1 MASSAG
7 ISLSGFNGF
16 DFNQI
21 IEAIMQQESLPLTA
35 LQQQEQAVKDKDA
48 ALVDLGNQV
57 AKLETSLSKLTLTG
71 AFFGVKVESS
81 DSTIVKAALG
91 NSALPGHYDVDVT
104 AIAKAQVTTSTNGY
118 ANLTDVIAD
127 GGSISFT
134 INGTTTPAITLTKAT
149 TVAELKDL
157 INNQDTDVM
166 ASVVNDGT
174 ANRLVISSRKTGAA
188 NSFVINNSLTNSGGT
203 AVTFPGVNTQNGQN
217 AQFTVNGIPI
227 TSASNTISNAI
238 PGVDMTLVKAGAT
251 SVDVITD
258 HATLKDTIKA
268 FVADY
273 NKLREFYTK
282 QSTPNATKAM
292 PLANDSTLRSTMNQ
306 IKSSLLAANSNS
318 GQYKYLAEIGLEF
331 GQNGELKFVESTFD
345 SAVTSSLADVKKLFQ
360 GTVGTVDGV
369 FDLMLDNLHDLD
381 STSGAIKTNRTN
393 IETALKKFRDRI
405 GAQELRLDVR
415 RAELVKMYTAADQAI
430 AQLNQVNSQLNAI
443 RG

>member
-21 IEAIMQQESLPLTA
+21 IEAIMQQERLPLTT

-57 AKLETSLSKLTLTG
+57 AKLETSLGKLTLTG

-81 DSTIVKAALG
+81 DSTIVKVALG

-134 INGTTTPAITLTKAT
+134 INGATTPAITLTKAT

-166 ASVVNDGT
+166 ASIVNDGT

-188 NSFVINNSLTNSGGT
+188 NSFVINNSLTNSAGT
-203 AVTFPGVNTQNGQN
+203 VVTFQTANTQNGQN

-238 PGVDMTLVKAGAT
+238 PGVDMTLVKSGAT
-251 SVDVITD
+251 SVDVTTD
-258 HATLKDTIKA
+258 HTTLKDTIKA
-268 FVADY
+268 FVTDY

-282 QSTPNATKAM
+282 QSTPNATKPM

-306 IKSSLLAANSNS
+306 IKSGLLAANSNS
-318 GQYKYLAEIGLEF
+318 GQYKYLAEIGIEF
-331 GQNGELKFVESTFD
+331 GQNGELKFMESAFD

-381 STSGAIKTNRTN
+381 STSGAIKSNRTN

-405 GAQELRLDVR
+405 AAQELRLDVR

-430 AQLNQVNSQLNAI
+430 AQLNQMNSQLNAI